1 MHHPGMTVDRV
12 MQIPVAPAG
21 FRTFPPG
28 RVTGPAG
35 RPVLVRAPA
44 EHPPPA
50 TVGDAPELFD
60 VDVDH
65 RPRGRRARS
74 APASAFSP
82 AGQWPGR
89 CRRGSASGNV

>member
-1 MHHPGMTVDRV
+1 MLVVEDLRVHHPGMTVDRV

-35 RPVLVRAPA
+35 RAVLVRAPA

-65 RPRGRRARS
+65 RPITLLAVPLEGAQDS
-74 APASAFSP
+74 
-82 AGQWPGR
+82 
-89 CRRGSASGNV
+89 